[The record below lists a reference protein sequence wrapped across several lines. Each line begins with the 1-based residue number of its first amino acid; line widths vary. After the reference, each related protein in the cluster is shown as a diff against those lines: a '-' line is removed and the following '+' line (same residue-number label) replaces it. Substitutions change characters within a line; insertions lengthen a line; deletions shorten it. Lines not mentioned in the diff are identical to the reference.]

1 MNDELIL
8 IENKIYEVR
17 GTKVMLD
24 FDLAELYG
32 IETRTLKQAVGRNI
46 ERFPED
52 FMFMLTKEEANNLI
66 HIGVSQNVISPEYNV
81 GSTNIFA
88 FTENGVSML
97 SSVLRSPLAIQI
109 NINIMRTFTRMR
121 QLVFAYKEESLST
134 KDELK
139 QIKQQLAEIA
149 EDLES
154 NEQDHESLFNAIA
167 EISLKLQLNQSN
179 PGRVTVKGFTKK
191 IYNNEQR

>member
-32 IETRTLKQAVGRNI
+32 IETRTLKQAVRRNI

-66 HIGVSQNVISPEYNV
+66 HIGVSQNVISPVYYV

-88 FTENGVSML
+88 VTENGVSML

>member
-32 IETRTLKQAVGRNI
+32 IETRTLKQAVRRNI

-121 QLVFAYKEESLST
+121 GLVFACKESSLSV
-134 KDELK
+134 KDELE
-139 QIKQQLAEIA
+139 QIKVQLSEIA
-149 EDLES
+149 EDLDS

-179 PGRVTVKGFTKK
+179 PGHVTVKGFTK
-191 IYNNEQR
+191 NDL

>member
-32 IETRTLKQAVGRNI
+32 IETRTLKQAVRRNI

-66 HIGVSQNVISPEYNV
+66 HIGVSHNVISPEFNV
-81 GSTNIFA
+81 GID
-88 FTENGVSML
+88 
-97 SSVLRSPLAIQI
+97 
-109 NINIMRTFTRMR
+109 
-121 QLVFAYKEESLST
+121 K
-134 KDELK
+134 
-139 QIKQQLAEIA
+139 
-149 EDLES
+149 
-154 NEQDHESLFNAIA
+154 
-167 EISLKLQLNQSN
+167 
-179 PGRVTVKGFTKK
+179 
-191 IYNNEQR
+191 

>member
-32 IETRTLKQAVGRNI
+32 IETRTLKQAVRRNI

-154 NEQDHESLFNAIA
+154 NEQDHESLFNALPRYPSNY
-167 EISLKLQLNQSN
+167 SLIN
-179 PGRVTVKGFTKK
+179 PIPGVLL
-191 IYNNEQR
+191 

>member
-1 MNDELIL
+1 M
-8 IENKIYEVR
+8 R

-32 IETRTLKQAVGRNI
+32 IETRTLKQAVRRNI

-66 HIGVSQNVISPEYNV
+66 HIGVSQNVISPDYNV

-121 QLVFAYKEESLST
+121 QLVFACKESSLSV
-134 KDELK
+134 KDELE
-139 QIKQQLAEIA
+139 QIKVQLSEIA
-149 EDLES
+149 EDLDS

-179 PGRVTVKGFTKK
+179 PGRVTVKGFTK
-191 IYNNEQR
+191 NDL

>member
-32 IETRTLKQAVGRNI
+32 IETRTLKQAVRRNI

-66 HIGVSQNVISPEYNV
+66 HIGVS
-81 GSTNIFA
+81 
-88 FTENGVSML
+88 
-97 SSVLRSPLAIQI
+97 
-109 NINIMRTFTRMR
+109 
-121 QLVFAYKEESLST
+121 
-134 KDELK
+134 
-139 QIKQQLAEIA
+139 
-149 EDLES
+149 
-154 NEQDHESLFNAIA
+154 
-167 EISLKLQLNQSN
+167 
-179 PGRVTVKGFTKK
+179 
-191 IYNNEQR
+191 

>member
-32 IETRTLKQAVGRNI
+32 IETRTLKQAVRRNI

-52 FMFMLTKEEANNLI
+52 SMFMLTKEEANNLI

-109 NINIMRTFTRMR
+109 NINIMRIFTRMR
-121 QLVFAYKEESLST
+121 QLVFACKESSLSV
-134 KDELK
+134 KDELE
-139 QIKQQLAEIA
+139 QIKVQLSEIA
-149 EDLES
+149 EDLDS

-179 PGRVTVKGFTKK
+179 PGRVTVKGFTK
-191 IYNNEQR
+191 NDL

>member
-32 IETRTLKQAVGRNI
+32 IETRTLKQAVRRNI

-134 KDELK
+134 KDALK